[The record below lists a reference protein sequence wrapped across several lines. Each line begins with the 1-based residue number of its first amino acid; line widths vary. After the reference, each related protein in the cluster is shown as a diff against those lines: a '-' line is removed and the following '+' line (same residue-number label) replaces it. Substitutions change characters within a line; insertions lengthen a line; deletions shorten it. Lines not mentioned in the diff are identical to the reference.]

1 MPADQM
7 RRRPVAPV
15 RSTTMRNQWNDADL
29 ASLPDFDGLL
39 YASRLTGADTD
50 LVVWGGGNTSVKR
63 TETDFRGRSVRVLRV
78 KGSGSDLKS
87 MQVRDFPGVRLEDV
101 MPLRDRLAMD
111 DAEMVAYL
119 GQSLMEPGSARPSI
133 ETLLHAFLPATFIIH
148 THADAILALTN
159 TPYGERSVHEALGPG
174 FVWVP
179 YVRPGFGLS
188 HLVASAV
195 EAHPGAAGV
204 VLEKHGLVTWGETA
218 REAYDATI
226 SACTAAEAFVDARRT
241 APVGTLPR
249 PRPVVGNS
257 AASPAGGSS
266 AANQSEPVAPAP
278 VLDASARRRIFSIL
292 APLIRQLHARTR
304 ADGSLSPEMMG
315 IATIAGTRTILH
327 LDDAD
332 DVRAFASHPDAARLS
347 QIGPATPDH
356 LITTKRS
363 PLYVPVRG
371 APATNP
377 DEIATALSDALPSA
391 WEAWARGYVDYVDTG
406 ASSDPGTPRPASV
419 DPRPRVILLPGVGM
433 VTLGRDARATRI
445 VADVYRHAMRVVRDA
460 EALDAFTSL
469 DAHDCYGV
477 EFWPLELYK
486 LTLAPPEASL
496 ARRVA
501 FVTGA
506 ASGIGRAI
514 AERLAAEGAHVVV
527 ADVDLDGARVVAD
540 AITGRFGLARALA
553 VECDVTQETGVAG
566 AVAATIEAYGGID
579 ILVSNAGIAPSG
591 SVSSM
596 PLAMWQRS
604 FDINATGHFLVTR
617 ECLRVMEAQ
626 GTGGSIVYITT
637 KNTMAP
643 GKDFAAYSAAKAAQA
658 QLARVV
664 AMEAGTHGI
673 RVNMI
678 NPDAVFRNS
687 TLWAP
692 EVRRARALAHGIDE
706 TNLEDFYRKRNLL
719 RVTIDP
725 DDVAEATWWLAS
737 DRSLKSTGTVI
748 TVDGGVPAAFPR

>member
-1 MPADQM
+1 
-7 RRRPVAPV
+7 
-15 RSTTMRNQWNDADL
+15 MRNQWSDADL
-29 ASLPDFDGLL
+29 ARLPEFDGLL

-87 MQVRDFPGVRLEDV
+87 IQVRDFPGVRLADV
-101 MPLRDRLAMD
+101 MPLRDRPSMD

-159 TPYGERSVHEALGPG
+159 TPHGERWVREALGPA
-174 FVWVP
+174 FVWVS

-188 HLVASAV
+188 RIVASAV
-195 EAHPGAAGV
+195 EACPGAVGV

-226 SACTAAEAFVDARRT
+226 LACTTAEDFVDARRT
-241 APVGTLPR
+241 GPLGTLPR
-249 PRPVVGNS
+249 PRPVLGNS
-257 AASPAGGSS
+257 AASPVGGSS
-266 AANQSEPVAPAP
+266 ADNQTELTSTAP
-278 VLDASARRRIFSIL
+278 VLDASARRRIFTTI

-304 ADGSLSPEMMG
+304 PDGSLANEPTG

-332 DVRAFASHPDAARLS
+332 DIRAFASHTDAARLS

-363 PLYVPVRG
+363 PLYVPVR
-371 APATNP
+371 AAADSHP
-377 DEIATALSDALPSA
+377 DDIAVALADALPDA
-391 WEAWARGYVDYVDTG
+391 WEAWARGYVDYVDAG
-406 ASSDPGTPRPASV
+406 AKSDPSTPRPASV
-419 DPRPRVILLPGVGM
+419 DARPRVILLPGVGM
-433 VTLGRDARATRI
+433 VTLGRDTRATRI
-445 VADVYRHAMRVVRDA
+445 VADVYRHAIRVVRDA
-460 EALDAFTSL
+460 EALEAFTSL

-486 LTLAPPEASL
+486 LTLAVPEPSL

-527 ADVDLDGARVVAD
+527 ADVDLDGARAVAD
-540 AITGRFGLARALA
+540 AISGRFGLARASA
-553 VECDVTQETGVAG
+553 VLCDVTQEAGVAS
-566 AVAATIEAYGGID
+566 ATAATIEAYGGID
-579 ILVSNAGIAPSG
+579 ILVSNAGIAPS
-591 SVSSM
+591 SPVTSM
-596 PLAMWQRS
+596 PLAMWQQS
-604 FDINATGHFLVTR
+604 FDINATGHFLITR

-626 GTGGSIVYITT
+626 GTGGSIIYITT

-673 RVNMI
+673 RVNMV

-692 EVRRARALAHGIDE
+692 EVRRARAQAHGIDE
-706 TNLEDFYRKRNLL
+706 ASLEDFYRKRNLL
-719 RVTIDP
+719 RVMIDP

>member
-1 MPADQM
+1 
-7 RRRPVAPV
+7 
-15 RSTTMRNQWNDADL
+15 MRNQWNDADL
-29 ASLPDFDGLL
+29 ARLPDFDGLL

-63 TETDFRGRSVRVLRV
+63 TETDFRGRAVRVLRV

-87 MQVRDFPGVRLEDV
+87 LQVRDFPGVRLDDV
-101 MPLRDRLAMD
+101 MPLRDRPTMD

-119 GQSLMEPGSARPSI
+119 GHSLMEPGSARPSI

-159 TPYGERSVHEALGPG
+159 TPHGERWVHEALGPG

-218 REAYDATI
+218 RDAYDATI

-241 APVGTLPR
+241 VPVGTLPR
-249 PRPVVGNS
+249 PRPVVGNT

-266 AANQSEPVAPAP
+266 AGNQTESVATAP

-292 APLIRQLHARTR
+292 APLIRQLHARTQ
-304 ADGSLSPEMMG
+304 ADGSLSPEVTG

-347 QIGPATPDH
+347 RIGPATPDH
-356 LITTKRS
+356 LITTMRS
-363 PLYVPVRG
+363 PLYVPVPVRVRG
-371 APATNP
+371 ASVTNP
-377 DEIATALSDALPSA
+377 EDIATALADALPMA

-406 ASSDPGTPRPASV
+406 SKSDSGTPRPASV
-419 DPRPRVILLPGVGM
+419 DARPRVILLPGVGM

-460 EALDAFTSL
+460 EALEAFTSL

-553 VECDVTQETGVAG
+553 VACDVTKEAGVAR

-579 ILVSNAGIAPSG
+579 ILVSNAGVAPS
-591 SVSSM
+591 SPVTSM
-596 PLAMWQRS
+596 PLEMWQRS

-626 GTGGSIVYITT
+626 GTGGSIIFITT

-692 EVRRARALAHGIDE
+692 EVRRARAQAHGIDE

>member
-1 MPADQM
+1 
-7 RRRPVAPV
+7 
-15 RSTTMRNQWNDADL
+15 MRNQWSDADL
-29 ASLPDFDGLL
+29 ARLPEFDGLL

-63 TETDFRGRSVRVLRV
+63 TETDFRGQSVRVLRV

-87 MQVRDFPGVRLEDV
+87 IQVRDFPGVRLADV
-101 MPLRDRLAMD
+101 MPLRDRPSMD

-159 TPYGERSVHEALGPG
+159 TPHGERWVREALGPA
-174 FVWVP
+174 FVWVS

-188 HLVASAV
+188 RIVASAV
-195 EAHPGAAGV
+195 EACPGAVGV

-226 SACTAAEAFVDARRT
+226 LACTTAEDFVDARRT
-241 APVGTLPR
+241 GPLGTLPR
-249 PRPVVGNS
+249 PRPVLGNS
-257 AASPAGGSS
+257 AASPVGGSS
-266 AANQSEPVAPAP
+266 ADNQTELTSTAP
-278 VLDASARRRIFSIL
+278 VLDASARRRIFTTI

-304 ADGSLSPEMMG
+304 PDGSLANEPTG

-332 DVRAFASHPDAARLS
+332 DIRAFASHTDAARLS

-363 PLYVPVRG
+363 PLYVPVR
-371 APATNP
+371 AAADSHP
-377 DEIATALSDALPSA
+377 DDIAVALADALPDA
-391 WEAWARGYVDYVDTG
+391 WEAWARGYVDYVDAG
-406 ASSDPGTPRPASV
+406 AKSDPSTPRPASV
-419 DPRPRVILLPGVGM
+419 DARPRVILLPGVGM
-433 VTLGRDARATRI
+433 VTLGRDTRATRI
-445 VADVYRHAMRVVRDA
+445 VADVYRHAIRVVRDA
-460 EALDAFTSL
+460 EALEAFTSL

-486 LTLAPPEASL
+486 LTLAVPEPSL

-527 ADVDLDGARVVAD
+527 ADVDLDGARAVAD
-540 AITGRFGLARALA
+540 AISGRFGLARASA
-553 VECDVTQETGVAG
+553 VLCDVTQEAG
-566 AVAATIEAYGGID
+566 IASATAATIEAYGGID
-579 ILVSNAGIAPSG
+579 ILVSNAGIAPS
-591 SVSSM
+591 SPVTSM
-596 PLAMWQRS
+596 PLAMWQQS
-604 FDINATGHFLVTR
+604 FDINATGHFLITR

-626 GTGGSIVYITT
+626 GTGGSIIYITT

-673 RVNMI
+673 RVNMV

-692 EVRRARALAHGIDE
+692 EVRRARAQAHGIDE
-706 TNLEDFYRKRNLL
+706 ASLEDFYRKRNLL
-719 RVTIDP
+719 RVMIDP

>member
-1 MPADQM
+1 
-7 RRRPVAPV
+7 
-15 RSTTMRNQWNDADL
+15 MRNQWNDADL
-29 ASLPDFDGLL
+29 ARLPDFDGLL

-87 MQVRDFPGVRLEDV
+87 IQVRDFPGVRLDDV
-101 MPLRDRLAMD
+101 MPLRDRPTMD

-159 TPYGERSVHEALGPG
+159 TPDGERWVREALGPG

-179 YVRPGFGLS
+179 YVRPGSGLS

-195 EAHPGAAGV
+195 GAHSGATGV

-218 REAYDATI
+218 RDAYDATI
-226 SACTAAEAFVDARRT
+226 SACSAAEAFVDTRRT
-241 APVGTLPR
+241 VPVGFLPR
-249 PRPVVGNS
+249 PRPVVGNTVALS
-257 AASPAGGSS
+257 VGGSGPG
-266 AANQSEPVAPAP
+266 NQSQLVATAP
-278 VLDASARRRIFSIL
+278 VLDASSRRRIFSTL

-304 ADGSLSPEMMG
+304 ADGSLAPEATG
-315 IATIAGTRTILH
+315 IATIAGTRSILH

-347 QIGPATPDH
+347 QVGPATPDH
-356 LITTKRS
+356 LVTTKRS
-363 PLYVPVRG
+363 PLYVPVR
-371 APATNP
+371 AASVTNP
-377 DEIATALSDALPSA
+377 DDIATALADALPKA

-406 ASSDPGTPRPASV
+406 ANSDPGTPRPATV
-419 DPRPRVILLPGVGM
+419 DARPRVILLPGVGM

-460 EALDAFTSL
+460 EALESFTSL
-469 DAHDCYGV
+469 DAHACYGV

-506 ASGIGRAI
+506 ASGIGRSI
-514 AERLAAEGAHVVV
+514 AERLASEGAHVVV
-527 ADVDLDGARVVAD
+527 ADVDLVGARVAAD
-540 AITGRFGLARALA
+540 AITVRFGLARALA
-553 VECDVTQETGVAG
+553 VQCDVTQEAGVASAVG
-566 AVAATIEAYGGID
+566 ATLEAYGGID
-579 ILVSNAGIAPSG
+579 ILVSNAGIAPS
-591 SVSSM
+591 SPVTSM

-617 ECLRVMEAQ
+617 ECLRVMELQ

-664 AMEAGTHGI
+664 AMEAGTHGV

-687 TLWAP
+687 TLWTP
-692 EVRRARALAHGIDE
+692 EVRRARAQAHGIDE
-706 TNLEDFYRKRNLL
+706 ASLEDFYRKRNLL

-725 DDVAEATWWLAS
+725 DDVAEAAWWLAS

>member
-1 MPADQM
+1 
-7 RRRPVAPV
+7 
-15 RSTTMRNQWNDADL
+15 MRNQWSDADL
-29 ASLPDFDGLL
+29 ARLPEFDGLL

-87 MQVRDFPGVRLEDV
+87 IQVRDFPGVRLADV
-101 MPLRDRLAMD
+101 MPLRDRPSMD

-159 TPYGERSVHEALGPG
+159 TPHGERWVREALGPA
-174 FVWVP
+174 FVWVS

-188 HLVASAV
+188 RIVASAV
-195 EAHPGAAGV
+195 EACPGAVGV

-226 SACTAAEAFVDARRT
+226 LACTTAEDFVDARRT
-241 APVGTLPR
+241 GPLGTLPR
-249 PRPVVGNS
+249 PRPVLGNS
-257 AASPAGGSS
+257 AASPVGGSS
-266 AANQSEPVAPAP
+266 ADNQTELTSTAP
-278 VLDASARRRIFSIL
+278 VLDASARRRIFTTI

-304 ADGSLSPEMMG
+304 PDGSLANEPTG

-332 DVRAFASHPDAARLS
+332 DIRAFASHTDAARLS

-363 PLYVPVRG
+363 PLYVPVR
-371 APATNP
+371 AAADSHP
-377 DEIATALSDALPSA
+377 DDIAVALADALPDA
-391 WEAWARGYVDYVDTG
+391 WEAWARGYVDYVDAG
-406 ASSDPGTPRPASV
+406 AKSDPSTPRPASV
-419 DPRPRVILLPGVGM
+419 DARPRVILLPGVGM
-433 VTLGRDARATRI
+433 VTLGRDTRATRI
-445 VADVYRHAMRVVRDA
+445 VADVYRHAIRVVRDA
-460 EALDAFTSL
+460 EALEAFTSL

-486 LTLAPPEASL
+486 LTLAVPEPSL

-527 ADVDLDGARVVAD
+527 ADVDLDGARAVAD
-540 AITGRFGLARALA
+540 AISGRFGLARASA
-553 VECDVTQETGVAG
+553 VLCDVTQEAG
-566 AVAATIEAYGGID
+566 IASATAATIEAYGGID
-579 ILVSNAGIAPSG
+579 ILVSNAGIAPS
-591 SVSSM
+591 SPVTSM
-596 PLAMWQRS
+596 PLAMWQQS
-604 FDINATGHFLVTR
+604 FDINATGHFLITR

-626 GTGGSIVYITT
+626 GTGGSIIYITT

-673 RVNMI
+673 RVNMV

-692 EVRRARALAHGIDE
+692 EVRRARAQAHGIDE
-706 TNLEDFYRKRNLL
+706 ASLEDFYRKRNLL
-719 RVTIDP
+719 RVMIDP

>member
-1 MPADQM
+1 
-7 RRRPVAPV
+7 
-15 RSTTMRNQWNDADL
+15 MRNQWSDADL
-29 ASLPDFDGLL
+29 ARLPEFDGLL

-87 MQVRDFPGVRLEDV
+87 IQVRDFPGVRLADV
-101 MPLRDRLAMD
+101 MPLRGRPSMD

-159 TPYGERSVHEALGPG
+159 TPHGERWVREALGPA
-174 FVWVP
+174 FVWVS

-188 HLVASAV
+188 RIVASAV
-195 EAHPGAAGV
+195 EACPGAVGV

-226 SACTAAEAFVDARRT
+226 LACTTAEDFVDARRT
-241 APVGTLPR
+241 GPLGTLPR
-249 PRPVVGNS
+249 PRPVLGNS
-257 AASPAGGSS
+257 AASPVGGSS
-266 AANQSEPVAPAP
+266 ADNQTELTSTAP
-278 VLDASARRRIFSIL
+278 VLDASARRRIFTTI

-304 ADGSLSPEMMG
+304 PDGSLANEPTG

-332 DVRAFASHPDAARLS
+332 DIRAFASHTDAARLS

-363 PLYVPVRG
+363 PLYVPVR
-371 APATNP
+371 AAADSHP
-377 DEIATALSDALPSA
+377 DDIAVALADALPDA
-391 WEAWARGYVDYVDTG
+391 WEAWARGYVDYVDAG
-406 ASSDPGTPRPASV
+406 AKSDPSTPRPASV
-419 DPRPRVILLPGVGM
+419 DARPRVILLPGVGM
-433 VTLGRDARATRI
+433 VTLGRDTRATRI
-445 VADVYRHAMRVVRDA
+445 VADVYRHAIRVVRDA
-460 EALDAFTSL
+460 EALEAFTSL

-486 LTLAPPEASL
+486 LTLAVPEPSL

-527 ADVDLDGARVVAD
+527 ADVDLDGARAVAD
-540 AITGRFGLARALA
+540 AISGRFGLARASA
-553 VECDVTQETGVAG
+553 VLCDVTQEAG
-566 AVAATIEAYGGID
+566 IASATAATIEAYGGID
-579 ILVSNAGIAPSG
+579 ILVSNAGIAPS
-591 SVSSM
+591 SPVTSM
-596 PLAMWQRS
+596 PLAMWQQS

-626 GTGGSIVYITT
+626 GTGGSIIYITT

-673 RVNMI
+673 RVNMV

-692 EVRRARALAHGIDE
+692 EVRRARAQAHGIDE
-706 TNLEDFYRKRNLL
+706 ASLEDFYRKRNLL
-719 RVTIDP
+719 RVMIDP

>member
-1 MPADQM
+1 
-7 RRRPVAPV
+7 
-15 RSTTMRNQWNDADL
+15 MRNQWSDADL
-29 ASLPDFDGLL
+29 ARLPEFDGLL

-87 MQVRDFPGVRLEDV
+87 IQVRDFPGVRLADV
-101 MPLRDRLAMD
+101 MPLRDRPSMD

-159 TPYGERSVHEALGPG
+159 TPHGERWVREALGPA
-174 FVWVP
+174 FVWVS

-188 HLVASAV
+188 RIVASAV
-195 EAHPGAAGV
+195 EACPGAVGV

-226 SACTAAEAFVDARRT
+226 LACTTAEDFVDARRT
-241 APVGTLPR
+241 GPLGTLPR
-249 PRPVVGNS
+249 PRPVLGNS
-257 AASPAGGSS
+257 AASPVGGSS
-266 AANQSEPVAPAP
+266 ADNQAELTSTAP
-278 VLDASARRRIFSIL
+278 VLDASARRRIFTTI

-304 ADGSLSPEMMG
+304 PDGSLANEPTG

-332 DVRAFASHPDAARLS
+332 DIRAFASHTDAARLS

-363 PLYVPVRG
+363 PLYVPVR
-371 APATNP
+371 AAADSHP
-377 DEIATALSDALPSA
+377 DDIAVALADALPDA
-391 WEAWARGYVDYVDTG
+391 WEAWARGYVDYVDAG
-406 ASSDPGTPRPASV
+406 AKSDPSTPRPASV
-419 DPRPRVILLPGVGM
+419 DARPRVILLPGVGM
-433 VTLGRDARATRI
+433 VTLGRDTRATRI
-445 VADVYRHAMRVVRDA
+445 VADVYRHAIRVVRDA
-460 EALDAFTSL
+460 EALEAFTSL

-486 LTLAPPEASL
+486 LTLAVPEPSL

-527 ADVDLDGARVVAD
+527 ADVDLDGARAVAD
-540 AITGRFGLARALA
+540 AISGRFGLARASA
-553 VECDVTQETGVAG
+553 VLCDVTQEAGVAS
-566 AVAATIEAYGGID
+566 ATAATIEAYGGID
-579 ILVSNAGIAPSG
+579 ILVSNAGIAPS
-591 SVSSM
+591 SPVTSM
-596 PLAMWQRS
+596 PLAMWQQS
-604 FDINATGHFLVTR
+604 FDINATGHFLITR

-626 GTGGSIVYITT
+626 GTGGSIIYITT

-673 RVNMI
+673 RVNMV

-692 EVRRARALAHGIDE
+692 EVRRARAQAHGIDE
-706 TNLEDFYRKRNLL
+706 ASLEDFYRKRNLL
-719 RVTIDP
+719 RVMIDP

>member
-1 MPADQM
+1 
-7 RRRPVAPV
+7 
-15 RSTTMRNQWNDADL
+15 MRNQWSDADL
-29 ASLPDFDGLL
+29 ARLPEFDGLL

-87 MQVRDFPGVRLEDV
+87 IQVRDFPGVRLADV
-101 MPLRDRLAMD
+101 MTLRDRPSMD

-133 ETLLHAFLPATFIIH
+133 ETLLHAFLPATFIVH

-159 TPYGERSVHEALGPG
+159 TPHGERWVREALGPA
-174 FVWVP
+174 FVWVS

-188 HLVASAV
+188 RIVASAV
-195 EAHPGAAGV
+195 EACPGAVGV

-226 SACTAAEAFVDARRT
+226 LACTTAEDFVDARRT
-241 APVGTLPR
+241 GPLGTLPR
-249 PRPVVGNS
+249 PRPVLGNS
-257 AASPAGGSS
+257 AASPVGGSS
-266 AANQSEPVAPAP
+266 ADNQAELTSTAP
-278 VLDASARRRIFSIL
+278 VLDASARRRIFTTI

-304 ADGSLSPEMMG
+304 PDGSLANEPTG

-332 DVRAFASHPDAARLS
+332 DIRAFASHTDAARLS

-363 PLYVPVRG
+363 PLYVPVR
-371 APATNP
+371 AAADSHP
-377 DEIATALSDALPSA
+377 DDIAVALADALPDA
-391 WEAWARGYVDYVDTG
+391 WEAWARGYVDYVDAG
-406 ASSDPGTPRPASV
+406 AKSDPSTPRPASV
-419 DPRPRVILLPGVGM
+419 DARPRVILLPGVGM
-433 VTLGRDARATRI
+433 VTLGRDTRATRI
-445 VADVYRHAMRVVRDA
+445 VADVYRHAIRVVRDA
-460 EALDAFTSL
+460 EALEAFTSL

-486 LTLAPPEASL
+486 LTLAVPEPSL

-527 ADVDLDGARVVAD
+527 ADVDLDGARAVAD
-540 AITGRFGLARALA
+540 AISGRFGLARASA
-553 VECDVTQETGVAG
+553 VLCDVTQEAGVAS
-566 AVAATIEAYGGID
+566 ATAATIEAYGGID
-579 ILVSNAGIAPSG
+579 ILVSNAGIAPS
-591 SVSSM
+591 SPVTSM
-596 PLAMWQRS
+596 PLAMWQQS
-604 FDINATGHFLVTR
+604 FDINATGHFLITR

-626 GTGGSIVYITT
+626 GTGGSIIYITT

-673 RVNMI
+673 RVNMV

-692 EVRRARALAHGIDE
+692 EVRRARAQAHGIDE
-706 TNLEDFYRKRNLL
+706 ASLEDFYRKRNLL
-719 RVTIDP
+719 RVMIDP